1 MDFKKIP
8 ASKLSSLKLDVTDSF
23 EAKNSSTISIKPI
36 LLKASFLMIFK
47 DREVW
52 VDFDMFV
59 LTQINSEFRNSNKNV
74 WAIIGQVLS
83 IVMIPGD

>member
-1 MDFKKIP
+1 
-8 ASKLSSLKLDVTDSF
+8 
-23 EAKNSSTISIKPI
+23 
-36 LLKASFLMIFK
+36 MIFK
-47 DREVW
+47 AREVW